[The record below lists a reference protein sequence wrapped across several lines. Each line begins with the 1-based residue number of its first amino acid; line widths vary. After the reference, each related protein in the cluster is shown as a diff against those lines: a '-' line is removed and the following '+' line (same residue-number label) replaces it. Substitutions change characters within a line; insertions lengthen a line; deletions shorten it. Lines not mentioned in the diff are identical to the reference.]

1 MYRVQSQK
9 KIRQNIY
16 KMQMCESVQMPARTK
31 VGSSKS
37 SCSVNGCSCLSSAP
51 SSDGKRRQIIFVQQR
66 ALQLHRCI
74 SLVESVV
81 PLLPILVRKTVYA
94 GYQVVPCVRSTVTR
108 VQVLTEVGS
117 QFPRRIVPS

>member
-1 MYRVQSQK
+1 M
-9 KIRQNIY
+9 
-16 KMQMCESVQMPARTK
+16 
-31 VGSSKS
+31 
-37 SCSVNGCSCLSSAP
+37 
-51 SSDGKRRQIIFVQQR
+51 
-66 ALQLHRCI
+66 HRYI

-94 GYQVVPCVRSTVTR
+94 GYQVVPSVRSTVTR